1 MNTQRVN
8 ILSKL
13 KQNDTALAVTIV
25 SVFGLSVIFAGLA
38 FDRAAALMVMI
49 VAFGMLSISYSVRVL
64 VKSFPNMKKICIAS
78 VIACYRFG
86 VWLDSPNEKAKVK
99 APETRLDKT
108 VKFSLK
114 WLGLA
119 MFLVCLYKGYEI
131 KGGEGAL
138 FVCLSAAATLV
149 GLGVVHLLG
158 NLLVSFIK
166 VVGVLAYHRKQ
177 IAKSFAG
184 FVFSSA
190 YISTTLMKA
199 IVPLVYT
206 LFLAYVV
213 KFEGAAGASVVA
225 GLFLAKIIGLTLV
238 DAILT
243 KFKSKEIVTEMINQ
257 NINQSVIEEH
267 LNSIPAAGK
276 YAVSLASE
284 QKQDMF
290 SEETSLGKAYSALSG
305 KGFRVSLVGSSTS
318 STQRSFKNEQALEQ
332 TLIM

>member
-49 VAFGMLSISYSVRVL
+49 AAFGMLSISYSVKVL

-114 WLGLA
+114 WFGLA
-119 MFLVCLYKGYEI
+119 LFLFCLYKGYEI

-138 FVCLSAAATLV
+138 FVCLSAAAMLV

-238 DAILT
+238 DAVLT

-290 SEETSLGKAYSALSG
+290 SEETSLGKAYAALSG
-305 KGFRVSLVGSSTS
+305 KGFRASLVGDSTPSS
-318 STQRSFKNEQALEQ
+318 QRSLKAEPALEQ